1 MASIQSKVIHRFI
14 RPISEYERGGSYY
27 TQVIPL
33 DTQAYAIYPAE
44 AEKVGLW
51 YVLGDGDHTY
61 TEIRDGK
68 GNKESAKEY
77 PVFSEENSY
86 SKAEI
91 DSILK
96 ELHQFNVVILD
107 ELPEEGDSSTFYLI
121 NKKTEE
127 DVTKTEE
134 NQYDEYL
141 WIGDR
146 FELIGTTGNFLT
158 KKDLVASNVQYTN
171 INFAA
176 ITNVQEAL
184 DYLLYA
190 KPEVRL
196 YGGETYEKGYCCEC
210 VDLWWEV
217 NKEVT
222 TQYINNGVG
231 TIDCTLRNLSIED
244 ANIEDDTTFTITVS
258 DGKNKASASTKISFA
273 QKIYWGVSANTELS
287 QEEILNFDNEFENV
301 TENTC
306 VFNCSGGK
314 YFYIVAPAKYHN
326 DFMFR
331 INGFIFSDMEE
342 TSLMLKNASGYEDE
356 YIVYRSN
363 NIQTGSTIEVE
374 YVI

>member
-14 RPISEYERGGSYY
+14 RPISDYERGGSYY

-61 TEIRDGK
+61 AEIRDGK

-91 DSILK
+91 DNIIK

-107 ELPEEGDSSTFYLI
+107 SLPEEGDSSTFYLI
-121 NKKTEE
+121 TKKAESDT
-127 DVTKTEE
+127 TLSEE

-141 WIGDR
+141 WLGDR
-146 FELIGTTGNFLT
+146 FELIGTTGNFVT
-158 KKDLVASNVQYTN
+158 KKDLVASNIFYTN
-171 INFAA
+171 GNVEN

-190 KPEVRL
+190 KPDVNL
-196 YGGETYEKGYCCEC
+196 YGGEIYEKGHCCEK

-217 NKEVT
+217 NKEVI

-231 TIDCTLRNLSIED
+231 SVDSTLRKICIED
-244 ANIEDDTTFTITVS
+244 AGVERDTTFTITVS
-258 DGKNKASASTKISFA
+258 DGKNKASSSTTISFK
-273 QKIYWGVSANTELS
+273 QKIYWGTSSNIELS
-287 QEEILNFDNEFENV
+287 QEEILKFDNEFENI

-314 YFYIVAPAKYHN
+314 YFYIVAPAKYQN
-326 DFMFR
+326 DLMFK

-356 YIVYRSN
+356 YVVYRSN